1 MSRPGQLVVGM
12 FWLEKGASG
21 LVIAVVL
28 FVMGLTLLVAG
39 AELVVRGAS
48 RVATLLGISPMVIG
62 LTIVSVGT
70 SAPKLAVGV
79 VAGLQGKGGL
89 AVGNIAGT
97 NVLNLLFI
105 LGLSAVL
112 RPLPLHLQI
121 FKLELPVI
129 VFAAALMTFLAWDG
143 VLSRFDGVL
152 MLLAGLL
159 YTVALIFITRRAS
172 QAAKKE
178 FREEYGPDSVPQQPT
193 WRGRA
198 WYVTVL
204 LVGIVLTVLGA
215 ECLVRG
221 AVNIATL
228 LGVSATIIGLTIV
241 AIGTSAPELVTSQ
254 RLSRPSRTTAMSLSA
269 TSWVA
274 ASITS

>member
-1 MSRPGQLVVGM
+1 
-12 FWLEKGASG
+12 
-21 LVIAVVL
+21 
-28 FVMGLTLLVAG
+28 LVAG

-48 RVATLLGISPMVIG
+48 RV
-62 LTIVSVGT
+62 
-70 SAPKLAVGV
+70 
-79 VAGLQGKGGL
+79 
-89 AVGNIAGT
+89 
-97 NVLNLLFI
+97 
-105 LGLSAVL
+105 
-112 RPLPLHLQI
+112 
-121 FKLELPVI
+121 
-129 VFAAALMTFLAWDG
+129 
-143 VLSRFDGVL
+143 
-152 MLLAGLL
+152 
-159 YTVALIFITRRAS
+159 ITRRAS

-198 WYVTVL
+198 RYVTVL